1 MNTQCYRTIITVIG
15 THYPC
20 ALGYSS
26 PLGAC
31 CSHHLSEADVEVVLT
46 KNRGKTSQ
54 QGKIHF
60 YHTALRES
68 EKFKSTLLSKLWRR
82 AAEALGDWHME
93 FQALIS

>member
-15 THYPC
+15 THYAC

-31 CSHHLSEADVEVVLT
+31 CSHHLSEADVEVVLN
-46 KNRGKTSQ
+46 KNGGKTSE

-60 YHTALRES
+60 YHTVLRES
-68 EKFKSTLLSKLWRR
+68 EKVQVHTTEQVVEKGCRGFRR
-82 AAEALGDWHME
+82 LAHGV
-93 FQALIS
+93 